1 MAHSMSYRGILQRM
15 GYYNYQQGLIF
26 HHLDEEGSWNN
37 HLKNCRNFILKAL
50 DYFKPSK
57 VTVLGSGW
65 LLDLPLKEMTDMVT
79 EINLVDIIHPPEVK
93 EQVAG
98 MKKVILREEDISGGL
113 IDEVWRQAGH
123 RTFLNKLRSPDD
135 IPVNEYQP
143 GFETGMV
150 ISLNILT
157 QLENLPLEFLRKR
170 TLKNEESFLRFR
182 TRVQSEHISFL
193 KKHESVLITDV
204 SEVITA
210 RSGNVTENPSLLA
223 ALPEAKLR
231 EEWTWDFDRK
241 KSDYYGKKSVF
252 RVSAMLL

>member
-1 MAHSMSYRGILQRM
+1 MAHSMSYRRILHRM

-37 HLKNCRNFILKAL
+37 HLKNCRNFILKGL

-65 LLDLPLKEMTDMVT
+65 LLDLPLKEMTDLVT
-79 EINLVDIIHPPEVK
+79 EVNLVDIIHPPEVK

-98 MKKVILREEDISGGL
+98 MNKVILREEDISGGL
-113 IDEVWRQAGH
+113 INEVWQKAGY
-123 RTFLNKLRSPDD
+123 RIFLNKLRSPDD

-157 QLENLPLEFLRKR
+157 QLENLPLEFLRKKS
-170 TLKNEESFLRFR
+170 LKDEEGFLRFR

-193 KKHESVLITDV
+193 RKHESVLITDI
-204 SEVITA
+204 SEVITS
-210 RSGNVTENPSLLA
+210 RSGNVVENPSLLS

-231 EEWTWDFDRK
+231 EEWTWDFDLR
-241 KSDYYGKKSVF
+241 KSDYYSKKSVF
-252 RVSAMLL
+252 RVSALIL

>member
-1 MAHSMSYRGILQRM
+1 MAHSMSYRRILQRM

-26 HHLDEEGSWNN
+26 HHLDEEGSWND

-93 EQVAG
+93 DQVAG

-135 IPVNEYQP
+135 IPVNEFQP

-223 ALPEAKLR
+223 ALPEAKRR

-252 RVSAMLL
+252 RVSAMFF

>member
-1 MAHSMSYRGILQRM
+1 MAHSMSYRRILHRM

-26 HHLDEEGSWNN
+26 HHLDEEGSWNS
-37 HLKNCRNFILKAL
+37 HLKNCRNFIMKGL

-79 EINLVDIIHPPEVK
+79 EVNLVDIIHPPEVK

-98 MKKVILREEDISGGL
+98 MNKVILREEDISGGL
-113 IDEVWRQAGH
+113 INDVWQKAGY

-157 QLENLPLEFLRKR
+157 QLENLPLEFLRKKS
-170 TLKNEESFLRFR
+170 LKNEESFLRFR
-182 TRVQSEHISFL
+182 ARVQSEHISFL

-210 RSGNVTENPSLLA
+210 RSGNVIENPSLLS

-231 EEWTWDFDRK
+231 EEWTWDFDLR
-241 KSDYYGKKSVF
+241 KSDYYSKKSVF

>member
-1 MAHSMSYRGILQRM
+1 MAHSMSYRTILNRM

-37 HLKNCRNFILKAL
+37 HLKNCRNFIMKAL
-50 DYFKPSK
+50 DYYKPSK

-79 EINLVDIIHPPEVK
+79 EVNLVDIIHPPEVK

-98 MKKVILREEDISGGL
+98 MNKVILREEDISGGL
-113 IDEVWRQAGH
+113 INEVWQEAGR
-123 RTFLNKLRSPDD
+123 RTFLNRLRSLDE
-135 IPVNEYQP
+135 IIVTEYQP

-157 QLENLPLEFLRKR
+157 QLETLPLEFLRKKS
-170 TLKNEESFLRFR
+170 LKNEESFLRFR
-182 TRVQSEHISFL
+182 ARVQSEHMSFL

-204 SEVITA
+204 SEVITDK
-210 RSGNVTENPSLLA
+210 SGNVTENPSLLA

-231 EEWTWDFDRK
+231 EEWTWDFDLKR
-241 KSDYYGKKSVF
+241 SDFYSKKSVF